1 MGKIIGIDLGTTNS
15 CVAVM
20 EGGKPVVI
28 ANSEGMR
35 TTPSVV
41 GFLKT
46 GERVV
51 GEPAKRQAV
60 TNADK
65 TISSIKRHMGSDY
78 RVEIDGKKYSPQEI
92 SAMILQKL
100 KSDAEGYLGEKVTEA
115 VITVPA
121 YFSDGQRQA
130 TKDAGKIAGLDV
142 KRIINEPTAAA
153 LSYGLDNEQEQRIMV
168 YDLGGGTF
176 DVSIIEIGEGVI
188 EVLATAG
195 DNKLGGDDFDN
206 AITQY
211 MLDEFKK
218 AEGID
223 LSGDKMAM
231 QRLKE
236 AAEKAKKELSSAT
249 TTNINLPFITANQ
262 DGPKHFD
269 MNLTRAKF
277 DELTADLVDR
287 TKGPVNTALADAGLT
302 AADLDKVLLVGGS
315 TRIIAVQEEVKRL
328 TGKEP
333 FKGINPDECVAIG
346 ACIQGGKL
354 AGDAGAGEILLLD
367 VTPLT
372 LSIETMGGIATHL
385 IERNTTIP
393 TKKSQIFSTAQD
405 NQDAVDINVVQGER
419 QFAKDNKSLGRFRL
433 DGIAPARRG
442 VPQIEVTFDID
453 ANGIVNVSA
462 KDLGTGREQHI
473 TITSGTSLSDDDI
486 DRAVKEAAEYE
497 AQDKKRK
504 EGIEARNEADA
515 LAFQTEKAL
524 GEVGDKLSDSDKAGV
539 KADLDSLRAAID
551 STDAENMSDA
561 DVDKIKAAKDKLME
575 SAQNLFSKLYEQNGP
590 GANAGT
596 GAGTPDYSDGDVVD
610 GDFREV

>member
-1 MGKIIGIDLGTTNS
+1 MGTVIGIDLGTTNS
-15 CVAVM
+15 CVAVI
-20 EGGKPVVI
+20 EGDTPTVI
-28 ANSEGMR
+28 TSKEGYR

-41 GFLKT
+41 AFTKSK
-46 GERVV
+46 ERIV
-51 GEPAKRQAV
+51 GDAAKRQAAV
-60 TNADK
+60 NSDR
-65 TISSIKRHMGSDY
+65 TIFSIKRHMGTDY
-78 RVEIDGKKYSPQEI
+78 RKKIDGKYYTPQEI
-92 SAMILQKL
+92 SAFILMKL
-100 KSDAEGYLGEKVTEA
+100 KEDAEDFLGQPVTDA
-115 VITVPA
+115 VVTVPA
-121 YFSDGQRQA
+121 YFTDAQRQA
-130 TKDAGKIAGLDV
+130 TKDAGKIAGLNIL
-142 KRIINEPTAAA
+142 RIINEPTSAA
-153 LSYGLDNEQEQRIMV
+153 LAYGLDNGMAQKVLV

-176 DVSIIEIGEGVI
+176 DVSVIDIGDNVI
-188 EVLATAG
+188 EVLATSG
-195 DNKLGGDDFDN
+195 DNHLGGDDFDERIVN
-206 AITQY
+206 YLVEQ
-211 MLDEFKK
+211 FKISD
-218 AEGID
+218 GIN
-223 LSGDKMAM
+223 LSKDVSAM
-231 QRLKE
+231 QRLRE
-236 AAEKAKKELSSAT
+236 EAEKAKKELSSAT

-302 AADLDKVLLVGGS
+302 AAELDKVLLVGGS

-610 GDFREV
+610 GDFTEV